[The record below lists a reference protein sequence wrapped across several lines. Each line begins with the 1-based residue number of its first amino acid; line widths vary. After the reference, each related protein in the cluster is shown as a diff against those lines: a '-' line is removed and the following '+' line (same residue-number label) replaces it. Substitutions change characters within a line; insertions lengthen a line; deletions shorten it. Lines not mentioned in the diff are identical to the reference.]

1 MGSAAKRI
9 MKLVKC
15 RAASKLVP
23 NCLLFGDRFDQPGGS
38 SEAL

>member
-1 MGSAAKRI
+1 MGSAANI
-9 MKLVKC
+9 IVILVKC

-23 NCLLFGDRFDQPGGS
+23 NRFLFGDRFDQAGGS